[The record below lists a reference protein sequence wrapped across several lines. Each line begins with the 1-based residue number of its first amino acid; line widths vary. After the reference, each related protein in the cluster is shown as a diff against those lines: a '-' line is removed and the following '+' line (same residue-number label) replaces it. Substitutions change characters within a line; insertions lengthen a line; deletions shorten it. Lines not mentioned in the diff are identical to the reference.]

1 MALAVKRFQKWLKE
15 QIMAYQAMMVK
26 EREKQLI
33 PLKFFDSRPKGNA
46 RWVHQVF
53 WLLIS
58 IKDMKMAFGRVVTLM
73 LNKTFQITIRFID
86 NVHMI
91 HKSMI
96 TNEDFVA
103 MNLTIFNLM
112 ELDRRV
118 FDDRLNFD
126 CRITENLT
134 RNALK
139 IANKI

>member
-1 MALAVKRFQKWLKE
+1 
-15 QIMAYQAMMVK
+15 
-26 EREKQLI
+26 
-33 PLKFFDSRPKGNA
+33 
-46 RWVHQVF
+46 
-53 WLLIS
+53 
-58 IKDMKMAFGRVVTLM
+58 MAFGRVVTLM
-73 LNKTFQITIRFID
+73 LNKTFQITIRFTD

-126 CRITENLT
+126 CRITKTLT

-139 IANKI
+139 TANKI